1 MSTYDFSTLNTT
13 LPQNLIKEKIT
24 ELTGGSV
31 FVDLLFDVLPI
42 VCGCSVLVFV
52 RFALLFVHSSFANI
66 LTRKRELVALLLL
79 SFGCLVTMFCGSS
92 SRRRGLVCSV

>member
-13 LPQNLIKEKIT
+13 LPHNLIKEKLT

-31 FVDLLFDVLPI
+31 VVDLLFYVLSI

-52 RFALLFVHSSFANI
+52 RYALLFVYSSFAHI

-79 SFGCLVTMFCGSS
+79 SFGCFVTVFCGSS
-92 SRRRGLVCSV
+92 SRRPGLVCSV